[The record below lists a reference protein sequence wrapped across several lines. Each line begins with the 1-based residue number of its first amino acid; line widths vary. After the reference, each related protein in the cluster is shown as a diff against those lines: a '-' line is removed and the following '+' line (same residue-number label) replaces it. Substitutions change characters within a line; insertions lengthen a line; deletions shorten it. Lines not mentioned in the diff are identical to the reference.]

1 MPPKNE
7 SIKSIINPEI
17 PKTTEEKRLLL
28 AQCMATI
35 AAGGTVE
42 GVSPHHV
49 TQDGAVLLGRAIRA
63 IEIPRSAL

>member
-7 SIKSIINPEI
+7 SNPSIINPEI
-17 PKTTEEKRLLL
+17 PETIEKKRLLL
-28 AQCMATI
+28 AQCIAII

-63 IEIPRSAL
+63 AEIPRSAL